1 MSIDRKKLEALLRW
15 YFNTVGEDLLAAII
29 VDREGLVL
37 ASQSREDK
45 IDEEIVGGLSSLI
58 EPVLKRITQE
68 FSSGNFG
75 TGTFD
80 TEEYRLIFCEAGEDA
95 VFISILDGIA
105 MIDPIFPYA
114 YLAAEKIARIFD
126 GREVSPVI
134 PNLYKKVGSEIIT
147 KKEGKLQQIG
157 VKSEEYAYKLILGGE
172 GGVGKTSMVMRFV
185 HDNFQESYKATI
197 GTNIMKKECEF
208 KDLNTKVRFVIWDL
222 AGQAQFARVRQTYLR
237 NSEAALLVFDLT
249 RRDTFDKIKKWHEE
263 ILKDSKKTSLI
274 LVGNKSDLID
284 QRDVPKEEARALA
297 KELGLSYFET
307 SAKDGTG
314 VNDAFEML
322 AFQMID
328 KFLTVKEI

>member
-1 MSIDRKKLEALLRW
+1 
-15 YFNTVGEDLLAAII
+15 
-29 VDREGLVL
+29 
-37 ASQSREDK
+37 
-45 IDEEIVGGLSSLI
+45 
-58 EPVLKRITQE
+58 
-68 FSSGNFG
+68 
-75 TGTFD
+75 
-80 TEEYRLIFCEAGEDA
+80 
-95 VFISILDGIA
+95 
-105 MIDPIFPYA
+105 
-114 YLAAEKIARIFD
+114 
-126 GREVSPVI
+126 
-134 PNLYKKVGSEIIT
+134 
-147 KKEGKLQQIG
+147 
-157 VKSEEYAYKLILGGE
+157 
-172 GGVGKTSMVMRFV
+172 MVMRFV

-237 NSEAALLVFDLT
+237 NSEAGLLVFDVS

-274 LVGNKSDLID
+274 LVGNKIDLID
-284 QRDVPKEEARALA
+284 QRDVTKEEAKALA
-297 KELGLSYFET
+297 KELGLSYFEI